1 MHFKVVEIIISVFQT
16 FKFSP
21 CIHHMRA
28 MVKKK
33 RFFKSKSKSPTPFQ
47 ALGLLRHKG
56 ACQGNTQLNFS
67 LGNARG
73 KRWDLNV
80 LNSKTAMPLKI
91 QEGNDV
97 YLCIYIYIYSIVSGF
112 HAPVKPFE
120 TCLIV
125 SHPSHV
131 LTSFT
136 GDCNSKR
143 FHS

>member
-1 MHFKVVEIIISVFQT
+1 MCPKLRNALQGGGDNNQRVSNIQIFPMYTPHARHGQ
-16 FKFSP
+16 
-21 CIHHMRA
+21 
-28 MVKKK
+28 KKK

-97 YLCIYIYIYSIVSGF
+97 YLYVYIYTQLF
-112 HAPVKPFE
+112 HHFMHLLNLLKPV
-120 TCLIV
+120 
-125 SHPSHV
+125 
-131 LTSFT
+131 
-136 GDCNSKR
+136 
-143 FHS
+143 

>member
-1 MHFKVVEIIISVFQT
+1 
-16 FKFSP
+16 
-21 CIHHMRA
+21 MRA

-97 YLCIYIYIYSIVSGF
+97 YLYVYIYTQLF
-112 HAPVKPFE
+112 HHFMHLLNLLKPV
-120 TCLIV
+120 
-125 SHPSHV
+125 
-131 LTSFT
+131 
-136 GDCNSKR
+136 
-143 FHS
+143 